1 MTVAELIEHLK
12 TFPQEL
18 QVVYSRY
25 SEQCLMEKDD
35 LYTASLQPPRNDG
48 WVGDKRPDKECME
61 YLCFPGN

>member
-1 MTVAELIEHLK
+1 MTVTELIEHLK

-18 QVVYSRY
+18 QVTYSCC
-25 SEQCLMEKDD
+25 SEQCLMNKEDID
-35 LYTASLQPPRNDG
+35 VRSLQLPRNDG

>member
-18 QVVYSRY
+18 QVAYRCY

-35 LYTASLQPPRNDG
+35 IMIQSLQHPRNDG
-48 WVGDKRPDKECME
+48 WIGNDRPDKECME
-61 YLCFPGN
+61 YCVFPGN